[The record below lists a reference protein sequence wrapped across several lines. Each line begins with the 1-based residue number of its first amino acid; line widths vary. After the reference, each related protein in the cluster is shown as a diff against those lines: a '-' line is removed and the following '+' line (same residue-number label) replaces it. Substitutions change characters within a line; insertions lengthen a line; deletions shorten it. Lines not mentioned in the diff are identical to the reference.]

1 MSLSISADD
10 PSQQESVDLNE
21 GDNVKDLTTDAGGS
35 DDDEP
40 IASNAVPVYTRSP
53 PSSKCWRCSLPS
65 GGCFL
70 GELAFFALALVHA
83 RLLGA

>member
-21 GDNVKDLTTDAGGS
+21 GDDVKDLTTDASGS

-40 IASNAVPVYTRSP
+40 IASNAVPVYPVTTFV
-53 PSSKCWRCSLPS
+53 KVLAV
-65 GGCFL
+65 FL
-70 GELAFFALALVHA
+70 GFHVYWKNTSPSPHA
-83 RLLGA
+83 AR